1 MYQLQVEEMSCGHC
15 VSTVTQAVQALD
27 PGARVAVDLATKTV
41 SVDSGVEL
49 ARIRSAIADAGFPVS
64 SAV

>member
-15 VSTVTQAVQALD
+15 VSSVTQAVLALD
-27 PGARVAVDLATKTV
+27 PDARVAVDLATKTV